1 MPDHYRR
8 VANGIAGWF
17 TWAVDLLAP
26 LLGEPFAV
34 VAILV
39 LMAPLAMAFVQI
51 CRVLIPRFMK
61 LYYEETVEEKAR
73 HYWRRKCVGT
83 GMTQSGAHLS
93 IIMGVAFYFLLR
105 IVVALPM
112 YYKFTVPALV
122 VAFLGVTALGFF
134 CRGKIPRKASAWW
147 RYCRKF
153 QAPTITG
160 MGLGA
165 ATIILDFV
173 IRVGIDA
180 LTYLHAA

>member
-1 MPDHYRR
+1 
-8 VANGIAGWF
+8 
-17 TWAVDLLAP
+17 LLAP
-26 LLGEPFAV
+26 LLGEPLAI
-34 VAILV
+34 VAMLV
-39 LMAPLAMAFVQI
+39 LMAPLAVAFVLI

-61 LYYEETVEEKAR
+61 LYYEETIEEKAR

-93 IIMGVAFYFLLR
+93 IAMGLVFYFLLR

-112 YYKFTVPALV
+112 YYSFTVTTLLA
-122 VAFLGVTALGFF
+122 AFVGVTALGIF
-134 CRGKIPRKASAWW
+134 CRGRIPSKPSAWW

-165 ATIILDFV
+165 ATIFLDFV
-173 IRVGIDA
+173 IRLGIDA
-180 LTYLHAA
+180 ITYLHAT